1 MKPPLRLL
9 FVDNS
14 LDTFYSYRLP
24 LAKAACRAGFDVHVA
39 APPGKCGDILREHGI
54 KVHSVF
60 MTRSGMKLHEEV
72 RCVHSLYRLYKQV
85 RPDLIHHL
93 RLKPVLYGGLAAYAA
108 HVPAEVSM
116 PTGLGHVF
124 TADTKKARFMR
135 AITLLGCRVAFRH
148 NNLRVIFQNPDDR
161 KVFVDSG
168 TLSRKSCSLIRGSGV
183 DISEFSVTP
192 EPQGI
197 PVVLLAARM
206 LLDKGICEFVEA
218 ARIVR
223 AAGLK
228 ARFVMVGGTDPG
240 NPTAVS
246 TEQLQEWE
254 KEGVVEWWGHRSD
267 MHQVLTQA
275 NVVCLPSYREGVPK
289 VLIEAAAAARVIVTT
304 DVPGC
309 REIVQHGKNGLL
321 VPPQNAQKIAEAVTF
336 LLENPAVRARM
347 ARRGRHFAV
356 ANFSVDRVITETI
369 SIYNDV
375 LSRRRG
381 QDRLIARGSA
391 GTEWRSKID
400 GLSSA
405 EGNETEALSL
415 KRALDFALAVCGM
428 LVLWPLYLLVALAVR
443 ASSPGP
449 ILYGGVRIGQYG
461 VPFRM
466 WKFRTMVVNAD
477 RLGGSATAG
486 DDVRITPIGRWLRRY
501 KLDELPQLFNVF
513 IGQMSFVGPRPEVAK
528 YINMLKGE
536 ERRILDVKPGITDW
550 ASIWNS
556 NEAEALKGSPDP
568 ESTYE
573 QLIRPTKIQLQLRYA
588 DEHSFTADVKILFH
602 TFLKLLNPGW
612 VPKELASVKPVGAY
626 KDLVKI

>member
-1 MKPPLRLL
+1 MQAPLRLL

-14 LDTFYSYRLP
+14 LDSFYAYRMP

-39 APPGKCGDILREHGI
+39 APPGKCGDILREHGMT
-54 KVHSVF
+54 VHSIF
-60 MTRSGMKLHEEV
+60 MTRSGMKLHEEW
-72 RCVHSLYRLYKQV
+72 RCVHSLYHLYKAI

-108 HVPAEVSM
+108 RVPAEVSM

-124 TADTKKARFMR
+124 TADTKKARFLR

-148 NNLRVIFQNPDDR
+148 NNLRVVFQNPDDR

-168 TLSRKSCSLIRGSGV
+168 TLRPARCSLIRGSGV
-183 DISEFSVTP
+183 DISEFSMTREP
-192 EPQGI
+192 EGT
-197 PVVLLAARM
+197 PVVLLASRM

-218 ARIVR
+218 ARSVKR
-223 AAGLK
+223 TGVT

-246 TEQLQEWE
+246 AEQLRAWQDEC
-254 KEGVVEWWGHRSD
+254 VVEWWGHRSD
-267 MHQVLTQA
+267 MHCVLPQA
-275 NVVCLPSYREGVPK
+275 HVVCLPSYREGVPK
-289 VLIEAAAAARVIVTT
+289 VLIEAAAAGRAIVAT

-309 REIVQHGKNGLL
+309 REIVQHGRTGLL
-321 VPPQNAQKIAEAVTF
+321 VPPQNSQKLAEAITF

-347 ARRGRHFAV
+347 ARRGRQFAV
-356 ANFSVDRVITETI
+356 ANFSNDRVIAETV
-369 SIYNDV
+369 SIYNQV
-375 LSRRRG
+375 LSRRQLPGGRG
-381 QDRLIARGSA
+381 PNGEPVPPQRSRHFEDSRMGEQPLGP
-391 GTEWRSKID
+391 WR
-400 GLSSA
+400 
-405 EGNETEALSL
+405 L
-415 KRALDFALAVCGM
+415 KRALDVILAVAGM
-428 LVLWPLYLLVALAVR
+428 LLLAPIYLSLAAAIR
-443 ASSPGP
+443 LTCPGP
-449 ILYGGVRIGQYG
+449 ILYGGVRIGRYG

-466 WKFRTMVVNAD
+466 WKFRTMVINAE
-477 RLGGSATAG
+477 RLGGSATAQ
-486 DDVRITPIGRWLRRY
+486 DDARITPIGRWLRRY

-528 YINMLKGE
+528 YIRMLQGE

-556 NEAEALKGSPDP
+556 NEADALKGSPDP
-568 ESTYE
+568 EATYE

-588 DEHSFTADVKILFH
+588 REHSVAVDLKILFH
-602 TFLKLLNPGW
+602 TFLKLLNPAW